1 MGMVYANVELINVYD
16 MALARRRYLNQD
28 EVKKMSINIL
38 ANSGSFMM
46 AINENIQAY
55 LQLPFLE
62 KRKSVM
68 AYGSTIALDVVG
80 INCKI

>member
-28 EVKKMSINIL
+28 EIKKMSINIV
-38 ANSGSFMM
+38 ADSGSFMM
-46 AINENIQAY
+46 AINKNIQAY
-55 LQLPFLE
+55 LQLPFIE

-68 AYGSTIALDVVG
+68 AYGSIIALDVVG
-80 INCKI
+80 H